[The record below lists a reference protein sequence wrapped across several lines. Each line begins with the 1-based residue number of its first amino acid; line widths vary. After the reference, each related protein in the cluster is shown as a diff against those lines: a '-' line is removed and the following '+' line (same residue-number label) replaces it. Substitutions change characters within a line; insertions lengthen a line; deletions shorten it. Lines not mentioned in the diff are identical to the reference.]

1 MTDNSDKGF
10 FDRLGELLN
19 TPLPG
24 TQGSHPA
31 DTDPAPAATDDE
43 AGLLAHIRDILNAP
57 LPGTARAGDADGS
70 VQPSRP
76 AVSNAPIT
84 RPGEHAPQT
93 SAPPGPVIGSA
104 VEPAGAPDG
113 GGQME
118 PPAPDLAEDALAE
131 DWWQGD
137 WDTFK
142 AHQAQEARG
151 LEIKQSQDRNKFAA
165 FQEQERQRFAAHQG
179 QEEAAFR
186 HHQQWKLNTWRQYQ
200 QALKSGRQVPP
211 PPFALP
217 PGAPLPPGM
226 PMPPGGPMPV
236 PMSGPGMPPPPPWLR
251 RPR

>member
-179 QEEAAFR
+179 QEEGSRLAPSRDRPGICPIERSASCKTKLIGCATIVLSLDFR
-186 HHQQWKLNTWRQYQ
+186 
-200 QALKSGRQVPP
+200 
-211 PPFALP
+211 FAGTP
-217 PGAPLPPGM
+217 RNAPQR
-226 PMPPGGPMPV
+226 
-236 PMSGPGMPPPPPWLR
+236 SR
-251 RPR
+251 SQTA